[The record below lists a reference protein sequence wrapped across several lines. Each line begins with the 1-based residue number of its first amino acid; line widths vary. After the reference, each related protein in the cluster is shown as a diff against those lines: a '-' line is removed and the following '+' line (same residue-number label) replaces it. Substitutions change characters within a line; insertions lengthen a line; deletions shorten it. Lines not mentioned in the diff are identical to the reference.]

1 MGEFAKL
8 FHKYRKEIQEE
19 SEVEEQGLN
28 VWEIGL
34 KDVKIIIKAKTRD
47 EAMDKAADKVLH
59 ILEDFEID
67 YVELLTS

>member
-1 MGEFAKL
+1 MGELAEL